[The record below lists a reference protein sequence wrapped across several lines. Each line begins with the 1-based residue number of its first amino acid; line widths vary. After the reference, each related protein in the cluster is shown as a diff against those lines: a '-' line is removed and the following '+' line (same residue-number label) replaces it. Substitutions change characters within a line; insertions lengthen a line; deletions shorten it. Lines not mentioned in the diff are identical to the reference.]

1 MDRTAPEMKAA
12 MAVFGP
18 AAFKITG
25 RVTSM
30 LVAPAGAKVSAFM
43 SSPLSFELAKRGA
56 RMKVKSSLERFA
68 RKAVAPS
75 SSDTRL
81 PIKGADR
88 LYQPNAEP
96 TVTVSRTPVGRINP
110 AAAAPKRLPKAISM
124 GYTRKEALSKMLE
137 KFLVPAEF
145 DTNKKHRYKQKNGD
159 HRVH

>member
-56 RMKVKSSLERFA
+56 RMKVKAPWRDSLER
-68 RKAVAPS
+68 
-75 SSDTRL
+75 L
-81 PIKGADR
+81 
-88 LYQPNAEP
+88 
-96 TVTVSRTPVGRINP
+96 
-110 AAAAPKRLPKAISM
+110 
-124 GYTRKEALSKMLE
+124 
-137 KFLVPAEF
+137 
-145 DTNKKHRYKQKNGD
+145 
-159 HRVH
+159 